1 MLIRPVYPIKRTL
14 LAISGQKGQ
23 KGSKM
28 TKNGHFWTPKRP
40 PRFYTNLPALANSTE
55 DFIFG
60 KIRHKMPNFRG
71 KNVKFL
77 EKVVKKCSGQQNSA
91 LKRPFPAPCFIHY
104 FMNIRDSSKMVKK
117 TYESVGALRPVWQTG
132 KKGVQKWSKTH

>member
-1 MLIRPVYPIKRTL
+1 
-14 LAISGQKGQ
+14 LAILGQNGQ

-55 DFIFG
+55 DFVFG

-71 KNVKFL
+71 
-77 EKVVKKCSGQQNSA
+77 EKCQIPEKSGQKMQWTT
-91 LKRPFPAPCFIHY
+91 Y
-104 FMNIRDSSKMVKK
+104 FGIKMAISS
-117 TYESVGALRPVWQTG
+117 TLFYSLFHEYS
-132 KKGVQKWSKTH
+132 